1 MKLKA
6 IIFAATMLLPGL
18 YAVTGAFAQ
27 DDDPIQVSPNK
38 ATPASPVAPT
48 QQIPAEPAT
57 GNVQPAPTRF
67 YLEVDQND
75 LAVLGAALNELPKK
89 IADPVV
95 MKLNGQLSPPAQ
107 AQITANKDSAEK
119 AKKGKK

>member
-18 YAVTGAFAQ
+18 YTVTGALAQ
-27 DDDPIQVSPNK
+27 DDDPIQVPVEK
-38 ATPASPVAPT
+38 ATPTP
-48 QQIPAEPAT
+48 PAA
-57 GNVQPAPTRF
+57 QPAPPQQPAPPKF

-95 MKLNGQLSPPAQ
+95 LKLNGQLSPPAQ